1 VKFIAF
7 HLMQAPE
14 RNTDLEVYRQETDL
28 MVYAEELGFDAV
40 WMAEH
45 HFHPYCITPEP
56 LLLATHVAA
65 KTKRIRIGT
74 AANVATL
81 THPLRIAE
89 NVAMLDNLSEGRVD
103 LGLAKGYGPREFAG
117 FGVDQRDAKERQ
129 IEAIE
134 MIMGALTTEG
144 FTYNGKHYQVPYPV
158 TIRPR
163 PVQKPYPRVA
173 LATGGTPDT
182 LQLAGRLGLSF
193 YVPYQG
199 RKQFEKHKQTYIEA
213 ARAAGRSQAEIDRLV
228 GDIAVMQTSHLSAT
242 NEQSYQDAKPGVDWM
257 SECIRSVNKPED
269 LDSWKPE
276 LQALLRG
283 QIERPDR
290 GYEDYDGY
298 WKAFLYGD
306 TARAT
311 ERVQHLK
318 DAGFTNIIIGSSF
331 GGLPYDKVRNSM
343 KLFAEK
349 VMPQFK

>member
-1 VKFIAF
+1 MKFIAF

-14 RNTDLEVYRQETDL
+14 WNTDLEVYRQETDL

-65 KTKRIRIGT
+65 RTKRIRIGS

-144 FTYNGKHYQVPYPV
+144 FTYSGKHYQVPYPV

-163 PVQKPYPRVA
+163 PLQKPYPRIA

-213 ARAAGRSQAEIDRLV
+213 ARAAGRSQAEINRLV
-228 GDIAVMQTSHLSAT
+228 GDIAVMQTSHISAT

-269 LDSWKPE
+269 LDRWKPE

-298 WKAFLYGD
+298 WKAFIYGD
-306 TARAT
+306 TVRAI
-311 ERVQHLK
+311 ERVRHLK
-318 DAGFTNIIIGSSF
+318 DAGFTNIIVGSSF